1 LVAGLETT
9 LPSVSYLR
17 IRTFIVPPTR
27 ICHEQYLYPVD
38 ISTIV
43 YSKKIF
49 FYFFLNLSC
58 SSNIT
63 VALSLGWCFNMPPLD
78 IGDTMKSKKQFKNVK
93 VSLEL
98 IVPKSANLPRSI
110 QCDYL
115 YSQAYFALMREQLID
130 PALKEAEAILGM
142 AHQQV
147 LFELEEDQKDQHDR
161 QQPEHP

>member
-1 LVAGLETT
+1 MGLTGNN
-9 LPSVSYLR
+9 
-17 IRTFIVPPTR
+17 
-27 ICHEQYLYPVD
+27 
-38 ISTIV
+38 
-43 YSKKIF
+43 KK
-49 FYFFLNLSC
+49 
-58 SSNIT
+58 
-63 VALSLGWCFNMPPLD
+63 VM
-78 IGDTMKSKKQFKNVK
+78 

-98 IVPKSANLPRSI
+98 IIPKSANLPRSI

-161 QQPEHP
+161 QRPRLP

>member
-1 LVAGLETT
+1 MRLDG
-9 LPSVSYLR
+9 S
-17 IRTFIVPPTR
+17 
-27 ICHEQYLYPVD
+27 
-38 ISTIV
+38 
-43 YSKKIF
+43 SKK
-49 FYFFLNLSC
+49 
-58 SSNIT
+58 
-63 VALSLGWCFNMPPLD
+63 VM
-78 IGDTMKSKKQFKNVK
+78 

-98 IVPKSANLPRSI
+98 IVPESANLPRSI

-147 LFELEEDQKDQHDR
+147 LFELEEDQKDQHDQ